1 MNDNVIIAID
11 GPAGSGKSTV
21 AKLLAKKLNFV
32 YIDTGA
38 MYRAITYKVISNNIS
53 ISDSEKIIELAK
65 NTSLSFKNSK
75 IHANDKDI
83 SVEIRL
89 PEVNDTVSQI
99 SSIPEIREILISIQ
113 RTIAS
118 NDSIV
123 MEGRDIGSVV
133 FPQAEFKFYLEA
145 SVEERTS
152 RRYQELMEKNI
163 PITEDKVRQSIID
176 RDNMDKNRNVSP
188 LIQAKDALLVDT
200 SNMNIEQVVNHLFE
214 AVTT

>member
-21 AKLLAKKLNFV
+21 AKLLAKKLRFV

-38 MYRAITYKVISNNIS
+38 MYRAITYKVISNNIA
-53 ISDSEKIIELAK
+53 ITDSEKIIEMAEKTTL
-65 NTSLSFKNSK
+65 NFKDSK
-75 IHANDKDI
+75 IHADNIDI
-83 SVEIRL
+83 SAEIRL

-99 SSIPEIREILISIQ
+99 SSIPKIREILLSIQ

-133 FPQAEFKFYLEA
+133 FPEAEFKFYLEA
-145 SVEERTS
+145 SVDERTE
-152 RRYQELMEKNI
+152 RRYQELMGKNI
-163 PITEDKVRQSIID
+163 KISKEEVKQSIID
-176 RDNMDKNRNVSP
+176 RDNMDKNRDVSP
-188 LIQAKDALLVDT
+188 LIQAKDAILVDT
-200 SNMNIEQVVNHLFE
+200 SNMNIEQVVNYLFE
-214 AVTT
+214 AVTN